1 MTGVFVGGTLL
12 QLHAIWTWRGLRRWL
27 AAAPLLVMAA
37 FILLLPILGTY
48 DPAFHIAWLPIL
60 KILFYVGT
68 LFVCLLWAVRG
79 LIRLITQ
86 F

>member
-1 MTGVFVGGTLL
+1 
-12 QLHAIWTWRGLRRWL
+12 
-27 AAAPLLVMAA
+27 MAA